1 MALISNL
8 FKSYCYGI
16 GNLYDEYIESLY
28 ITMKLLS
35 RPYYRCCHTC
45 TTAYCHNCANVILST
60 LSSLTDK
67 IVCQPSVSTYLTVY

>member
-28 ITMKLLS
+28 IMMKLLS
-35 RPYYRCCHTC
+35 LLYYRSCHSC
-45 TTAYCHNCANVILST
+45 TTAVVTAVPPKLSQVYKSYGKT
-60 LSSLTDK
+60 VTT
-67 IVCQPSVSTYLTVY
+67 SVEQV